1 MEVDRHGVVTGGLD
15 RVGDDHATTIDGLVQ
30 LFLHCVSDLS
40 GRNGTEEASVCT
52 DLAVHGHNRGLQGV
66 AHEACI
72 VDGSDLT
79 TAASC
84 CHLIDLCLCT
94 LGPLGGEATGNQVVT
109 GVSRLDLDDIACG
122 TETFHIVGEDEL
134 GSCHF
139 SVLPFESAAGRG
151 VGQQSH
157 LSRILD
163 GASNATLLLDGDT
176 GDAASADLA
185 TVRDELTQQSGVL
198 VVDRFD
204 LGRLQRVGLLLNGLI
219 AKLRLRH
226 DVLLDDLS
234 E

>member
-1 MEVDRHGVVTGGLD
+1 M
-15 RVGDDHATTIDGLVQ
+15 
-30 LFLHCVSDLS
+30 
-40 GRNGTEEASVCT
+40 
-52 DLAVHGHNRGLQGV
+52 
-66 AHEACI
+66 
-72 VDGSDLT
+72 
-79 TAASC
+79 
-84 CHLIDLCLCT
+84 
-94 LGPLGGEATGNQVVT
+94 
-109 GVSRLDLDDIACG
+109 
-122 TETFHIVGEDEL
+122 
-134 GSCHF
+134 
-139 SVLPFESAAGRG
+139 
-151 VGQQSH
+151 QQSH
-157 LSRILD
+157 FACVLD